1 MIIASISGPV
11 RVLSAQLAVLRGAA
25 AASDPADIA
34 RLLQRAGMHHRILL
48 PLAFAGHTLESVVHG
63 VLLLVRNWR
72 LMLVELVPAVWI
84 GAITWNW
91 RAHVSGRLELVE
103 VHGSVAVAVAVFVVT
118 VNLVAYWCNAV
129 FAFTLSQGDRIDLSA
144 AFRQARQQAK
154 IVNTWAISIGA
165 LHAYVAVFAVRWSI
179 GGFAIAQGF
188 IAIIQ
193 MYALVALPAALAG
206 LRRRRK
212 LPVHERLSALAI
224 TATLTGLAVAPG
236 LGLNRAGVVLIGLG
250 LAVPGGIVLTVAI
263 VLQVAATSSARA
275 VKLAANLATPA
286 AGIERADDI
295 DTSAT
300 ASPAR
305 CGESSPD
312 GVADGF
318 ADGFADGSV
327 DGSVGHPS
335 DLGGNRLGGHPPD
348 GTDQGRDQQRCDRRV
363 VERDHHDTDHRENQG
378 L

>member
-1 MIIASISGPV
+1 VEHDQTRPGSI
-11 RVLSAQLAVLRGAA
+11 LLAQLELLRGAA
-25 AASDPADIA
+25 AATDPADIT
-34 RLLQRAGMHHRILL
+34 RLLQRAGEHHRALL

-103 VHGSVAVAVAVFVVT
+103 VHGSVAAAIALFVVT
-118 VNLVAYWCNAV
+118 VNLLAYWCNAV
-129 FAFTLSQGDRIDLSA
+129 FAFTLSQGDRIDLST
-144 AFRQARQQAK
+144 AFHQARQRANV
-154 IVNTWAISIGA
+154 VNAWAISIGA

-179 GGFAIAQGF
+179 GGFAIAQGA

-236 LGLNRAGVVLIGLG
+236 FGLNRVGIVLIGLG
-250 LAVPGGIVLTVAI
+250 LPVAGGIVLTIAI

-275 VKLAANLATPA
+275 VKLAANLTTPA
-286 AGIERADDI
+286 TDIERGDDM

-300 ASPAR
+300 ASPAPR
-305 CGESSPD
+305 RAPSAD
-312 GVADGF
+312 GVADR
-318 ADGFADGSV
+318 SV
-327 DGSVGHPS
+327 DVLLGHPS
-335 DLGGNRLGGHPPD
+335 DGGGDRLGGHPPD
-348 GTDQGRDQQRCDRRV
+348 GPDQGRDQQRSDRRV
-363 VERDHHDTDHRENQG
+363 VERDHHDTDHREEPG